1 MAELT
6 PLAEEVDS
14 LRLRDA
20 EARWH
25 EEETEKAIEALS
37 MRAWQDEEEAARV
50 RRERDELLQR
60 DASA

>member
-25 EEETEKAIEALS
+25 EEETERAFEALS
-37 MRAWQDEEEAARV
+37 VRERQDEEEAARV
-50 RRERDELLQR
+50 KKEWDELL
-60 DASA
+60 